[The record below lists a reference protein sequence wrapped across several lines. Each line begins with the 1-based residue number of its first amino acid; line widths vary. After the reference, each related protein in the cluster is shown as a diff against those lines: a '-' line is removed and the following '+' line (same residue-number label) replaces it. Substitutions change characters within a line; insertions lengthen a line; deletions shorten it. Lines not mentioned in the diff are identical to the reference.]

1 MSNVGAKKPET
12 NDAAKKAQD
21 WIKSIDKDQQLK
33 LNGILTADQFKSLV
47 AFATSKD
54 LPKVAEIKAFVDS
67 ITPLQRGHIAKVLK
81 GPQIMELMK
90 LGALLKG

>member
-1 MSNVGAKKPET
+1 MSNVGAKT
-12 NDAAKKAQD
+12 GDAAKKAQD
-21 WIKSIDKDQQLK
+21 WIKSIDKDQTEKLK
-33 LNGILTADQFKSLV
+33 GILSADQMKSFL
-47 AFATSKD
+47 AYATAKD
-54 LPKVAEIKAFVDS
+54 LPKVAEIKTFVDS